1 MGSPQIRTMC
11 VLITRILSRLPS
23 GLKQRR
29 SNDEIVAKESLFP
42 LTIVHPNLLEDK
54 VRNKD
59 KGVDG
64 IGDAPKITTKAN
76 EASPTT
82 SSLPALNFP

>member
-1 MGSPQIRTMC
+1 M
-11 VLITRILSRLPS
+11 
-23 GLKQRR
+23 
-29 SNDEIVAKESLFP
+29 
-42 LTIVHPNLLEDK
+42 VHPNLLEDE

-59 KGVDG
+59 KGEGG

-82 SSLPALNFP
+82 SSLRALNFPRVMTTPDTSRSRKVSTEKVKTRVS